1 MLPSPL
7 SPSTPLLLP
16 TPSNHSSPPILP
28 RLRRRFPRRL
38 KLRLLRR
45 PRSTPLWMLRRS
57 PFRSDRSALR
67 MLTVMRTAVPS
78 RNRIGMAFV
87 CHSAPVA
94 FLVCGKRGWG
104 TFCFSAALCACCVFQ
119 MGEDE
124 GRISE
129 KTRCDGGRICVWA
142 AWHAYHVADRM
153 LGYLAE
159 VLENVEVMGCG
170 SGHLARCADS
180 AIVSTSFPASG
191 APSRPE
197 AVCPEEV
204 TT

>member
-1 MLPSPL
+1 MVPQ
-7 SPSTPLLLP
+7 
-16 TPSNHSSPPILP
+16 
-28 RLRRRFPRRL
+28 LRFL
-38 KLRLLRR
+38 FVGNAAGAHFAFR
-45 PRSTPLWMLRRS
+45 PRCTHAAH
-57 PFRSDRSALR
+57 FR
-67 MLTVMRTAVPS
+67 
-78 RNRIGMAFV
+78 
-87 CHSAPVA
+87 
-94 FLVCGKRGWG
+94 W
-104 TFCFSAALCACCVFQ
+104 
-119 MGEDE
+119 GEDE
-124 GRISE
+124 GQISE

>member
-1 MLPSPL
+1 MSPSPL
-7 SPSTPLLLP
+7 SPSTRLLLP
-16 TPSNHSSPPILP
+16 TPSSLSRPPILP
-28 RLRRRFPRRL
+28 RPWRRFPRRL
-38 KLRLLRR
+38 KLRMLRR
-45 PRSTPLWMLRRS
+45 SRSTPLRMLRRN
-57 PFRSDRSALR
+57 PFRSDRSAPM
-67 MLTVMRTAVPS
+67 MLPAMRTAVPS
-78 RNRIGMAFV
+78 RNRLGMAFV

-94 FLVCGKRGWG
+94 FLVCGKRSWG
-104 TFCFSAALCACCVFQ
+104 TFCFSAALHACCAFQ

-124 GRISE
+124 GQISE
-129 KTRCDGGRICVWA
+129 KTQCDGERFCVWA

>member
-1 MLPSPL
+1 MEE
-7 SPSTPLLLP
+7 
-16 TPSNHSSPPILP
+16 
-28 RLRRRFPRRL
+28 
-38 KLRLLRR
+38 
-45 PRSTPLWMLRRS
+45 
-57 PFRSDRSALR
+57 D
-67 MLTVMRTAVPS
+67 
-78 RNRIGMAFV
+78 G
-87 CHSAPVA
+87 
-94 FLVCGKRGWG
+94 
-104 TFCFSAALCACCVFQ
+104 
-119 MGEDE
+119 GE
-124 GRISE
+124 ISE
-129 KTRCDGGRICVWA
+129 KARCDGKRICVWA

-153 LGYLAE
+153 LGHLAE